1 MSQKNSETVAVTFF
15 DVAACFSEEEWKLLH
30 EWQKE
35 LYKNVMKEIHQ
46 ALVSLAKEKEDA
58 CAKDHLDPERM
69 QQGDHSARHENPIP
83 IIESNIKEEMET
95 YPMACV
101 KTKKKENVHCSSGLS
116 LVAAESETG
125 FMDKGKSSII
135 LDSDCVLLDPK
146 EITKGDE
153 NMLNLSPTLYPV
165 ASVCIKVED
174 KACSMDYQNSARNRK
189 ECVTNAIDTKS
200 TANSIT
206 QQQLCFWEEA
216 SASKQYGRSK
226 SPTSD
231 STDYHQSNQSDSLY
245 TSIEYHS
252 SFNRK
257 PKPTKSKRTLIGK
270 KPYTCTEYLNPL
282 QKPQTLL
289 ENYICSQCGSWFS
302 QSRNNVAHQQI
313 NNREQHNICSECEKS
328 LPKSKKKH
336 TDWEE
341 RPYKCTECG
350 KSFRKS
356 QTLMIHQRVHTGEK
370 PYPCSKCGKHFRQ
383 LAHLV
388 KHQRM
393 HLGEKPYICNICER
407 RFIDSSHLKRHQKIH
422 TRIPRVAIPRR
433 RIETIKWTVEG

>member
-1 MSQKNSETVAVTFF
+1 IQGFCTALTYLGTLQIRVFHLENTFAFRKQMSQKNSETVAVTFF

-46 ALVSLAKEKEDA
+46 ALVSLGPLIATNIFSLKAKEKEDA

-231 STDYHQSNQSDSLY
+231 STDYHQSNQKEE
-245 TSIEYHS
+245 IEAIKQLARGKTPGTDGFPVKFYQAYVDRLAPRLADM
-252 SFNRK
+252 FVGVLDCG
-257 PKPTKSKRTLIGK
+257 TL
-270 KPYTCTEYLNPL
+270 PDFT
-282 QKPQTLL
+282 
-289 ENYICSQCGSWFS
+289 
-302 QSRNNVAHQQI
+302 R
-313 NNREQHNICSECEKS
+313 
-328 LPKSKKKH
+328 KKH
-336 TDWEE
+336 KVTIPKKQDNAMGVTAC
-341 RPYKCTECG
+341 RPLSIPNLDDKI
-350 KSFRKS
+350 
-356 QTLMIHQRVHTGEK
+356 L
-370 PYPCSKCGKHFRQ
+370 SKILARQ
-383 LAHLV
+383 GA
-388 KHQRM
+388 
-393 HLGEKPYICNICER
+393 
-407 RFIDSSHLKRHQKIH
+407 
-422 TRIPRVAIPRR
+422 VAKMAAVSDAP
-433 RIETIKWTVEG
+433 